1 MRSEVIPCTQECI
14 LNQRGAAIMKTQET
28 VTIPVET
35 VGQAYLE
42 ILRARGI
49 KYFFGNSG
57 TDFGPIIDGLAKFA
71 ADKKNH
77 PMPITVPHE
86 FVAVSMA
93 QGYAMIT
100 GEPQVVMVHVIVGTG
115 NASAAIM
122 NASRLNVPMI
132 FSAGRTPLTEEGL
145 TGSRSNFI
153 HWGQESFDQGSLVR
167 EFTRW
172 DYERRNGE
180 QVETVVDRALE
191 MALGSP
197 QGPVYLTLPREVL
210 AQKMDSITVHPFRK
224 SQGEPLQP
232 GAESIRRTA
241 EILRRAV
248 KPLIITGRLGSDSKA
263 VNALV
268 SFAEALAAPVV
279 TPANP
284 YVSFP
289 NTHEFHLGVSS
300 APYIKDADVVVV
312 VESDVPWYPVQGKP
326 PDDGTVIQIARDPNY
341 GDIPIRNFPKDIS
354 LGGDPKL
361 ALELL
366 AQELRSQ
373 PPDRKTLDERAEK
386 IRAEHKRM
394 RERLKQKAEH
404 GSHGRPIDTG
414 WLSYCVDQVRDAD
427 KIIVNDHGVVQEQL
441 SLSEPATYFGGSP
454 AGGLGWGIGG
464 ALGIKLAHPEKT
476 VIASMGD
483 GTYMFNNPTACHF
496 VSKAYDLPTLTI
508 VCNNAVWNST
518 KAATKQ
524 VMRDGWAVSTD
535 NFPLC
540 DLKPSPRY
548 ERIVS
553 AHDGYG
559 EMVHDPQE
567 LLPALKRA
575 LKVVR
580 EEKRQAVLNVISG
593 SH

>member
-1 MRSEVIPCTQECI
+1 
-14 LNQRGAAIMKTQET
+14 MKTQET

-71 ADKKNH
+71 AEKKEF
-77 PMPITVPHE
+77 PKPITVPHE

-115 NASAAIM
+115 NASAAVM

-145 TGSRSNFI
+145 RGSRSNFI
-153 HWGQESFDQGSLVR
+153 HWGQESLDQGSLVR

-172 DYERRNGE
+172 DYELRNGD

-191 MALGSP
+191 MALGNP

-210 AQKMDSITVHPFRK
+210 AQKMESVTIHPFRK
-224 SQGEPLQP
+224 QRDEALRPSDETVK
-232 GAESIRRTA
+232 RTA
-241 EILRRAV
+241 EVLSRAKNPV
-248 KPLIITGRLGSDSKA
+248 IITGRLGSDPSA
-263 VNALV
+263 VSAMV
-268 SFAEALAAPVV
+268 TFAEALVAPVV
-279 TPANP
+279 TPASP
-284 YVSFP
+284 FVSFP
-289 NTHEFHLGVSS
+289 NTHDFHLGVSS

-326 PDDGTVIQIARDPNY
+326 PEGSTVIQIARDPNY
-341 GDIPIRNFPKDIS
+341 SAIPIRNFPKDIS
-354 LGGDPKL
+354 IGGDPKL

-366 AQELRSQ
+366 ARELKSQ
-373 PPDRKTLDERAEK
+373 ARNEKALANRAESIRLRHRQNRERAKE
-386 IRAEHKRM
+386 
-394 RERLKQKAEH
+394 KAERA
-404 GSHGRPIDTG
+404 SRQRPIDTA
-414 WLSYCVDQVRDAD
+414 WLSHCVDQVRDAD
-427 KIIVNDHGVVQEQL
+427 TLIVNDHGVSQEQL
-441 SLSEPATYFGGSP
+441 GLTEPASYFGGSP

-464 ALGIKLAHPEKT
+464 GLGMKLAHPEKT
-476 VIASMGD
+476 VIVSCGD

-496 VSKAYDLPTLTI
+496 VSQAYNLPLLTI
-508 VCNNAVWNST
+508 VCNNAIWHST
-518 KAATKQ
+518 KAATQQ
-524 VMRDGWAVSTD
+524 VMPDGWAVSTE
-535 NFPLC
+535 NYPLC
-540 DLKPSPRY
+540 DLTPSPHY
-548 ERIVS
+548 EKIVA

-559 EMVHDPQE
+559 EMVDDPQQ
-567 LLPALKRA
+567 LPAALDRA
-575 LKVVR
+575 LKVVK
-580 EEKRQAVLNVISG
+580 EEKRQAVLNVICG
-593 SH
+593 TH

>member
-1 MRSEVIPCTQECI
+1 MDT
-14 LNQRGAAIMKTQET
+14 NKTI
-28 VTIPVET
+28 TIPVET

-71 ADKKNH
+71 AEKKEF
-77 PMPITVPHE
+77 PKPITVPHE

-115 NASAAIM
+115 NASAAVM

-145 TGSRSNFI
+145 RGSRSNFI
-153 HWGQESFDQGSLVR
+153 HWGQESFDQGSLLR

-172 DYERRNGE
+172 DYELRNGD

-191 MALGSP
+191 MALGNP

-210 AQKMDSITVHPFRK
+210 AQKMDSVTIHPFRK
-224 SQGEPLQP
+224 NREEGLRPSDET
-232 GAESIRRTA
+232 IKRTA
-241 EILRRAV
+241 EILRGAV
-248 KPLIITGRLGSDSKA
+248 SPLIITGRLGSDPTAVKA
-263 VNALV
+263 MV

-279 TPANP
+279 TPASP
-284 YVSFP
+284 FVSFP
-289 NTHEFHLGVSS
+289 NTHDFHLGVSS
-300 APYIKDADVVVV
+300 APYIKDADVIVV
-312 VESDVPWYPVQGKP
+312 VESDVPWYPLQGKP
-326 PDDGTVIQIARDPNY
+326 PENGKVIQIARDPNY
-341 GDIPIRNFPKDIS
+341 SGIPIRNFPKDIS
-354 LGGDPKL
+354 IGGDPKL

-366 AQELRSQ
+366 AHELRSQ
-373 PPDRKTLDERAEK
+373 PRNEKLLAERGEK
-386 IRAEHKRM
+386 IRAEHTRH
-394 RERLKQKAEH
+394 RERAKQRAEKAN
-404 GSHGRPIDTG
+404 SQRPIDTA

-427 KIIVNDHGVVQEQL
+427 TLIVNDHGVSQEQL

-464 ALGIKLAHPEKT
+464 ALGMKLAHPEKT
-476 VIASMGD
+476 VIASVGD

-496 VSKAYDLPTLTI
+496 VSQAYALPMLTI
-508 VCNNAVWNST
+508 VCNNAIWHST
-518 KAATKQ
+518 KAATQQ
-524 VMRDGWAVSTD
+524 VMPDGWAVSTE
-535 NFPLC
+535 NYPLC
-540 DLKPSPRY
+540 NLTPSPRY
-548 ERIVS
+548 EKIVA

-559 EMVHDPQE
+559 EMVDDPKE
-567 LLPALKRA
+567 VLPALKRA
-575 LKVVR
+575 LKVVK
-580 EEKRQAVLNVISG
+580 EEKRQAVLNVICG
-593 SH
+593 TH

>member
-1 MRSEVIPCTQECI
+1 MDTGNP
-14 LNQRGAAIMKTQET
+14 

-42 ILRARGI
+42 VLRARGI

-71 ADKKNH
+71 AEKKEF
-77 PMPITVPHE
+77 PKPITVPHE

-132 FSAGRTPLTEEGL
+132 FSAGRTPLTEEGMR
-145 TGSRSNFI
+145 GSRSNFI
-153 HWGQESFDQGSLVR
+153 HWGQESFDQGSLLR

-172 DYERRNGE
+172 DYELRNGA

-191 MALGSP
+191 MALGTP
-197 QGPVYLTLPREVL
+197 PGPVYLTLPREVL
-210 AQKMDSITVHPFRK
+210 AQKMDSITIHRFRK
-224 SQGEPLQP
+224 NRAEPLQP
-232 GAESIRRTA
+232 SLETIKRTA
-241 EILRRAV
+241 EILRGAV
-248 KPLIITGRLGSDSKA
+248 NPLIITGRLGSDPAA
-263 VNALV
+263 VGAMV
-268 SFAEALAAPVV
+268 GFAEALAAPVV
-279 TPANP
+279 TPASP
-284 YVSFP
+284 FVSFP
-289 NTHEFHLGVSS
+289 NTHDFHLGVSS
-300 APYIKDADVVVV
+300 APYIRDADVVVV

-326 PDDGTVIQIARDPNY
+326 PENGTVIQIARDPNY
-341 GDIPIRNFPKDIS
+341 SGIPIRNFPKDIS
-354 LGGDPKL
+354 IGGDPKL

-366 AQELRSQ
+366 AQELKSQ
-373 PPDRKTLDERAEK
+373 PRNEKALAERAEK
-386 IRAEHKRM
+386 IRAEHKRY
-394 RERLKQKAEH
+394 RERQKQRAEKASRE
-404 GSHGRPIDTG
+404 RPIDTA
-414 WLSYCVDQVRDAD
+414 WLSYCVDQVRDPQT
-427 KIIVNDHGVVQEQL
+427 IIVNDHGVSQEQL
-441 SLSEPATYFGGSP
+441 SLSEPASYFGGSP

-464 ALGIKLAHPEKT
+464 ALGIKLARPEKT
-476 VIASMGD
+476 VIASVGD

-496 VSKAYDLPTLTI
+496 VSKAYDLPMLTI
-508 VCNNAVWNST
+508 VCNNSIWHST
-518 KAATKQ
+518 KAATQQ
-524 VMRDGWAVSTD
+524 VMPDGWAVGTG

-540 DLKPSPRY
+540 DLTPSPRY
-548 ERIVS
+548 EKVVE

-559 EMVHDPQE
+559 ERVEDPQE

-575 LKVVR
+575 LKIVK
-580 EEKRQAVLNVISG
+580 EEKRQAVLNVVCG

>member
-1 MRSEVIPCTQECI
+1 
-14 LNQRGAAIMKTQET
+14 MKTQET

-71 ADKKNH
+71 AEKKEF
-77 PMPITVPHE
+77 PKPITVPHE

-115 NASAAIM
+115 NASAAVM

-145 TGSRSNFI
+145 RGSRSNFI
-153 HWGQESFDQGSLVR
+153 HWGQESLDQGSLVR

-172 DYERRNGE
+172 DYELRNGD

-191 MALGSP
+191 MALGNP

-210 AQKMDSITVHPFRK
+210 AQKMESVTIHPFRK
-224 SQGEPLQP
+224 QRDEALRPSDETVK
-232 GAESIRRTA
+232 RTA
-241 EILRRAV
+241 EVLSRAKNPV
-248 KPLIITGRLGSDSKA
+248 IITGRLGSDPSA
-263 VNALV
+263 VSAMV
-268 SFAEALAAPVV
+268 TFAEALVAPVV
-279 TPANP
+279 TPASP
-284 YVSFP
+284 FVSFP
-289 NTHEFHLGVSS
+289 NTHDFHLGVSS

-326 PDDGTVIQIARDPNY
+326 PEGSTVIQIARDPNY
-341 GDIPIRNFPKDIS
+341 SAIPIRNFPKDIS
-354 LGGDPKL
+354 IGGDPKL

-366 AQELRSQ
+366 ARELKSQ
-373 PPDRKTLDERAEK
+373 ARNEKALADRAESIRLRHRQNRERAKE
-386 IRAEHKRM
+386 
-394 RERLKQKAEH
+394 KAERA
-404 GSHGRPIDTG
+404 SRQRPIDTA
-414 WLSYCVDQVRDAD
+414 WLSHCVDQVRDAD
-427 KIIVNDHGVVQEQL
+427 TLIVNDHGVSQEQL
-441 SLSEPATYFGGSP
+441 GLTEPASYFGGSP

-464 ALGIKLAHPEKT
+464 GLGMKLAHPEKT
-476 VIASMGD
+476 VIVSCGD

-496 VSKAYDLPTLTI
+496 VSQAYNLPLLTI
-508 VCNNAVWNST
+508 VCNNAIWHST
-518 KAATKQ
+518 KAATQQ
-524 VMRDGWAVSTD
+524 VMPDGWAVSTE
-535 NFPLC
+535 NYPLC
-540 DLKPSPRY
+540 DLTPSPRY
-548 ERIVS
+548 EKIVA

-559 EMVHDPQE
+559 EMVDDPQQ
-567 LLPALKRA
+567 LPAALDRA
-575 LKVVR
+575 LKVVK
-580 EEKRQAVLNVISG
+580 EEKRQAVLNVICG
-593 SH
+593 TH

>member
-1 MRSEVIPCTQECI
+1 MEINKS
-14 LNQRGAAIMKTQET
+14 

-42 ILRARGI
+42 VLRARGI

-57 TDFGPIIDGLAKFA
+57 TDFGPIIDALAKFA
-71 ADKKNH
+71 ADKKTH

-115 NASAAIM
+115 NASAAVM

-145 TGSRSNFI
+145 TGSRTNFI
-153 HWGQESFDQGSLVR
+153 HWGQESFDQGSLLR

-172 DYERRNGE
+172 DYELRNGD

-191 MALGSP
+191 MALGNP

-224 SQGEPLQP
+224 NPVEALRPSDET
-232 GAESIRRTA
+232 IKRTA
-241 EILRRAV
+241 EVLRGAV
-248 KPLIITGRLGSDSKA
+248 NPLIITGRLGSDPSA
-263 VNALV
+263 VSAMV

-279 TPANP
+279 TPASP
-284 YVSFP
+284 FVSFP
-289 NTHEFHLGVSS
+289 NTHDFHLGVSS

-312 VESDVPWYPVQGKP
+312 VECDVPWYPVQGKP
-326 PDDGTVIQIARDPNY
+326 PENTKVIQIARDPNY
-341 GDIPIRNFPKDIS
+341 SGIPIRNFPKDIS
-354 LGGDPKL
+354 IGGDPKL

-366 AQELRSQ
+366 AQELKSQ
-373 PPDRKTLDERAEK
+373 PRNDKALAERAEK
-386 IRAEHKRM
+386 IRAEHKRY
-394 RERLKQKAEH
+394 RERLKQRAEKA
-404 GSHGRPIDTG
+404 SSQRPIDTA
-414 WLSYCVDQVRDAD
+414 WLSYCVDQVRDKD
-427 KIIVNDHGVVQEQL
+427 TLIVNDHGVSQEQL
-441 SLSEPATYFGGSP
+441 SLSEPASYFGGSP

-464 ALGIKLAHPEKT
+464 GMGMKLAHPEKT
-476 VIASMGD
+476 VIVSCGD

-496 VSKAYDLPTLTI
+496 VSQAYDLPVLTI
-508 VCNNAVWNST
+508 VCNNAIWHST
-518 KAATKQ
+518 KAATQQ
-524 VMRDGWAVSTD
+524 VMPDGWAVSTG
-535 NFPLC
+535 NFPLTE
-540 DLKPSPRY
+540 LAPSPRY
-548 ERIVS
+548 EMVVA
-553 AHDGYG
+553 AHGGYG
-559 EMVHDPQE
+559 EMVDDPQQV
-567 LLPALKRA
+567 LPALQRA
-575 LKVVR
+575 LKVVK
-580 EEKRQAVLNVISG
+580 EEKRQAVLNVICG

>member
-1 MRSEVIPCTQECI
+1 
-14 LNQRGAAIMKTQET
+14 MKTQET

-71 ADKKNH
+71 AEKKEF
-77 PMPITVPHE
+77 PKPITVPHE

-115 NASAAIM
+115 NASAAVM

-145 TGSRSNFI
+145 RGSRSNFI
-153 HWGQESFDQGSLVR
+153 HWGQESLDQGSLVR

-172 DYERRNGE
+172 DYELRNGD

-191 MALGSP
+191 MALGNP

-210 AQKMDSITVHPFRK
+210 AQKMESVTIHPFRK
-224 SQGEPLQP
+224 QRDEALRPSDETVK
-232 GAESIRRTA
+232 RTA
-241 EILRRAV
+241 EVLSRAKNPV
-248 KPLIITGRLGSDSKA
+248 IITGRLGSDPSA
-263 VNALV
+263 VSAMV
-268 SFAEALAAPVV
+268 TFAEALVAPVV
-279 TPANP
+279 TPASP
-284 YVSFP
+284 FVSFP
-289 NTHEFHLGVSS
+289 NTHDFHLGVSS

-326 PDDGTVIQIARDPNY
+326 PEGSTVIQIARDPNY
-341 GDIPIRNFPKDIS
+341 SAIPIRNFPKDIS
-354 LGGDPKL
+354 IGGDPKL

-366 AQELRSQ
+366 ARELKSQ
-373 PPDRKTLDERAEK
+373 ARNEKALANRAESIRLRHRQNRERAKEQAE
-386 IRAEHKRM
+386 RASR
-394 RERLKQKAEH
+394 Q
-404 GSHGRPIDTG
+404 RPIDTA
-414 WLSYCVDQVRDAD
+414 WLSHCVDQVRDAD
-427 KIIVNDHGVVQEQL
+427 TLIVNDHGVSQEQL
-441 SLSEPATYFGGSP
+441 GLTEPASYFGGSP

-464 ALGIKLAHPEKT
+464 GLGMKLAHPEKT
-476 VIASMGD
+476 VIVSCGD

-496 VSKAYDLPTLTI
+496 VSQAYNLPLLTI
-508 VCNNAVWNST
+508 VCNNAIWHST
-518 KAATKQ
+518 KAATQQ
-524 VMRDGWAVSTD
+524 VMPDGWAVSTE
-535 NFPLC
+535 NYPLC
-540 DLKPSPRY
+540 DLTPSPRY
-548 ERIVS
+548 EKIVA

-559 EMVHDPQE
+559 EMVDDPQQ
-567 LLPALKRA
+567 LPAALDRA
-575 LKVVR
+575 LKVVK
-580 EEKRQAVLNVISG
+580 EEKRQAVLNVICG
-593 SH
+593 TH